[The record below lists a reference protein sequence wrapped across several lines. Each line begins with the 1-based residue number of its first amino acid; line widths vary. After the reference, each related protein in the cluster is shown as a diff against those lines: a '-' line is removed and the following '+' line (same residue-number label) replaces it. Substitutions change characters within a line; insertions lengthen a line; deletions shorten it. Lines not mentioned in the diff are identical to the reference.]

1 MKRRDALRF
10 ACALVGALALTG
22 PLGAIAPTAAKAAD
36 SGCKIALLLP
46 ENSDV
51 RFDQEDRPFFIEEVK
66 NQAPDCEVLYYNAAN
81 DPVQQQQQAES
92 AMTLGAKVLVLDA
105 VNQASAATIVQQ
117 AQKRGIKTIAHDRVT
132 NGPVALRVTFDNIS
146 VGQLQAKSL
155 VDAMQAN
162 GHTSGDIVMI
172 NGEPS
177 STGSQA
183 FRKGAHSVFDDSGF
197 TIAAEFDTVGWSPE
211 TAATEMAQ
219 AVTKVG
225 KDKIVGVYVAN
236 DTMAGAAINAMRQAG
251 IKDLPPVTGQDANAD
266 ALQRILM
273 GTQYMTIYKPLKRL
287 NVVAADAAV
296 ALAEGKSLDMD
307 TVKQTN
313 PSGNEYPAVIIPP
326 VAVTADNIKDTVI
339 ADGFTKVDAICT
351 AETMAGCKK
360 QRSSSDAP
368 RVAIGDIG
376 LPRPVTA
383 SADGVNP

>member
-1 MKRRDALRF
+1 MKTQNTLRF
-10 ACALVGALALTG
+10 TCAVVGVLALVGSASAVLS
-22 PLGAIAPTAAKAAD
+22 TAATAA
-36 SGCKIALLLP
+36 SGDCKIALLLP

-51 RFDQEDRPFFIEEVK
+51 RFDKADRPFFTDEVK
-66 NQAPDCEVLYYNAAN
+66 KQAPDCEVLYYNAAN
-81 DPVQQQQQAES
+81 DPVQQQQQAET

-105 VNQASAATIVQQ
+105 VNQASAATIVAQ
-117 AQKRGIKTIAHDRVT
+117 AQKRGIKTIAHDRVS
-132 NGPVALRVTFDNIS
+132 NGPVAMRITFDNMS
-146 VGQLQAKSL
+146 VGQLQAKTL
-155 VDAMQAN
+155 VAGMNAD

-183 FRKGAHSVFDDSGF
+183 FRKGAHSVFDTSGF
-197 TIAAEFDTVGWSPE
+197 TIAAEYDTVGWSPE

-251 IKDLPPVTGQDANAD
+251 IKKLPPVTGQDANPD
-266 ALQRILM
+266 ALQRILL

-287 NVVAADAAV
+287 NIVAADAAV
-296 ALAEGKSLDMD
+296 AFAEGKAVDMD

-326 VAVTADNIKDTVI
+326 EAVTADNIKDTVI
-339 ADGFTKVDAICT
+339 ADGFTKVDSICT
-351 AETMAGCKK
+351 AETMAACKK
-360 QRSSSDAP
+360 YKI
-368 RVAIGDIG
+368 VE
-376 LPRPVTA
+376 
-383 SADGVNP
+383 

>member
-1 MKRRDALRF
+1 MKRQDARRL
-10 ACALVGALALTG
+10 ACALVGTLALAG
-22 PLGAIAPTAAKAAD
+22 PAGAIMPTIAKAASSD
-36 SGCKIALLLP
+36 CKIALLLP

-51 RFDQEDRPFFIEEVK
+51 RFDQEDRPFFTNEVRK
-66 NQAPDCEVLYYNAAN
+66 KAPNCEVLYYNAAN
-81 DPVQQQQQAES
+81 DPLQQQQQAET

-105 VNQASAATIVQQ
+105 VNQASAATIVAQ

-132 NGPVALRVTFDNIS
+132 NGPIALRVTFDNIS
-146 VGQLQAKSL
+146 VGKLQAETL
-155 VDAMQAN
+155 VAAMKAD

-183 FRKGAHSVFDDSGF
+183 FRKGAHSILDHSGF
-197 TIAAEFDTVGWSPE
+197 TIAAEYDTVGWSPE

-225 KDKIVGVYVAN
+225 KNKIVGVYVAN

-251 IKDLPPVTGQDANAD
+251 VKKLPPVTGQDANAT

-296 ALAEGKSLDMD
+296 AFAEGKPLDMA

-326 VAVTADNIKDTVI
+326 VAVTAGNIKDTVI

-351 AETMAGCKK
+351 AETMAACKK
-360 QRSSSDAP
+360 YKI
-368 RVAIGDIG
+368 VK
-376 LPRPVTA
+376 
-383 SADGVNP
+383 